1 MTLSDC
7 EFVYSEGFK
16 RMQLNCRAV
25 SLALTYIK
33 IKNKSSIKD
42 FFENKVKPKKKI
54 AITFLITCL
63 VIFCVIL
70 VEVKL
75 SRGDF

>member
-1 MTLSDC
+1 M
-7 EFVYSEGFK
+7 E
-16 RMQLNCRAV
+16 NIN
-25 SLALTYIK
+25 IK

-63 VIFCVIL
+63 VIFGVIL
-70 VEVKL
+70 GYNILFTNYINLTKL
-75 SRGDF
+75 KTNTNMKMMG